1 MSWRGRSA
9 LDQNLRT
16 QYGARTLRLGMFSK
30 CEVFRVA
37 RTNPLRTAVAAI
49 KASGRAV
56 PQSRAISPPSRA
68 TGPSTYA
75 MRKRLRRRVTLEDLL

>member
-1 MSWRGRSA
+1 
-9 LDQNLRT
+9 
-16 QYGARTLRLGMFSK
+16 MFAK

-56 PQSRAISPPSRA
+56 PQSRAISPGNGAIYICDAKEIKKTADFR
-68 TGPSTYA
+68 G
-75 MRKRLRRRVTLEDLL
+75 LL